1 MRERCVRVDTTK
13 LEQLSKLYTS
23 KKVAEQ
29 LGVSKQVFSFY
40 KLGQR
45 DMPESRVD
53 KLCSIYQL
61 DKAKMIVDS
70 I

>member
-1 MRERCVRVDTTK
+1 MRERCVKVDTDK
-13 LEQLSKLYTS
+13 LEQLSKLYKS
-23 KKVAEQ
+23 KTIAEA

-40 KLGQR
+40 KLGLR